1 MDSATIVK
9 GLKLRAEDAE
19 DLQVIS
25 SNLQDAMVAV
35 GDMTLLT
42 DQRRFALVA
51 NRFCWERPAAAD
63 GSFTR
68 SHSLLIVDGVTRAAM
83 QGIERHRPERVLSLL
98 AVEAGKRPDGAGDF
112 MLLVFAD
119 QAAIRLEVDRV
130 LCHLE
135 DVGEPWPT
143 RWKPA
148 HSIE

>member
-1 MDSATIVK
+1 MESAVAAG

-25 SNLQDAMVAV
+25 SNLQDAMVAI

-51 NRFCWERPAAAD
+51 NRFCWERKPAAD

-68 SHSLLIVDGVTRAAM
+68 SHSLLVIDGVSRAAM
-83 QGIERHRPERVLSLL
+83 QGIERSRPERVLSLL
-98 AVEAGKRPDGAGDF
+98 AVECGKRPDGGDF
-112 MLLVFAD
+112 VLLVFAD

-148 HSIE
+148 HSVE